1 MTLAGLTERLRKRL
15 IEYRYTNR
23 FDTKINSA
31 IIYIETALNL
41 AELAIALSRP
51 IEISEEQWFNES
63 WTIIQPLEKTE
74 WEDIIDLYR
83 SLAFKLKERDWFR

>member
-1 MTLAGLTERLRKRL
+1 MTLAGITERLRKRM

-23 FDTKINSA
+23 FNTKINSA

-41 AELAIALSRP
+41 TELAIDRNRP

-83 SLAFKLKERDWFR
+83 SLAFKLKERNWFR